1 MPGMSDRVLEWYRI
15 SVTEFALQE
24 SLQVVNYIETKATV
38 TKLILTSKLPHTII
52 LYDHAD
58 LKETKILF
66 KNWEQQS
73 NSPLKKEG
81 IINYFKLTAST
92 YIINVFKRNKR
103 KERGRYQ
110 KSECVSFRG
119 GSNDNTCNL
128 KRFPLPR
135 LIHS

>member
-58 LKETKILF
+58 LKETKI
-66 KNWEQQS
+66 
-73 NSPLKKEG
+73 
-81 IINYFKLTAST
+81 
-92 YIINVFKRNKR
+92 
-103 KERGRYQ
+103 
-110 KSECVSFRG
+110 
-119 GSNDNTCNL
+119 
-128 KRFPLPR
+128 
-135 LIHS
+135 